1 MESMLLEIPVIA
13 ADVPGSRTL
22 IRHGENGLLVPFGDG
37 PALAAAL
44 RQVMDDRDLAA
55 RLALAGRQTVLH
67 DFDETRV
74 ADRIE
79 EVYRQV
85 LGQGRP
91 QLSDVQSEKVGRCA
105 MEIDVDTLTDLRERY
120 REHLPAAR
128 RRPLPQ
134 LAPRLLF
141 AAADLAS
148 VLASLFLSLAILR
161 SLALAHAGTA
171 YSILAPTLLIFAS
184 TYLLVGVNRPRPVNK
199 VELRLLFLTIPVFL
213 SLLAFNP
220 DGRRGVPAAGI
231 SPGLAA
237 FHGGCAAGRGA
248 ARHLGAAMGLWGE
261 PVVVIGSGPLSH
273 QLVSQLLRQPEA
285 GLKPVLMLE
294 GRGEGYE
301 PLPVP
306 VTGEAA
312 PVPVMTLDRWPATSS
327 FGPQIGVSTAIVVVP
342 ELPGEICE
350 AVARGEHLGFDN
362 IITVNRQFNARTFGL
377 IPIDFGG
384 VLGFEERHYELNPFD
399 DYVLRAL
406 DLALILLALPLLLP
420 VFLLIGLAIKLDSKG
435 PVFYRQTRI
444 GRGAEEFKVLKFR
457 TMVQNADQVLEQV
470 LNSDPALRAEWEA
483 DHKLRSDPRITRV
496 GRFLR
501 KASLDELPQLWNVF
515 KGEMSLV
522 GPRPIVRDEIPFY
535 GDLFKFYAQVRPGLS
550 GLWQVSGRNDI
561 GYHQRVRLTSTMCA
575 NRSFWMNLHI
585 IIQTIPAVL
594 RRHGAYWI
602 HIYLL
607 IYILKVY
614 RFTGVFDSERFRRAA
629 AINKRGASPLVL
641 LLVLMALGAGAG
653 YAISLRQTPAYQATT
668 TVLVGQITQ
677 ASSITREDVQAERA
691 VCPDLC
697 RPPCASR

>member
-1 MESMLLEIPVIA
+1 
-13 ADVPGSRTL
+13 
-22 IRHGENGLLVPFGDG
+22 
-37 PALAAAL
+37 
-44 RQVMDDRDLAA
+44 
-55 RLALAGRQTVLH
+55 
-67 DFDETRV
+67 
-74 ADRIE
+74 
-79 EVYRQV
+79 
-85 LGQGRP
+85 
-91 QLSDVQSEKVGRCA
+91 

-199 VELRLLFLTIPVFL
+199 VEELRLLFLTITGVFL
-213 SLLAFNP
+213 SLLAFNTLMGAGAYP
-220 DGRRGVPAAGI
+220 PLVFLLGWLLSMGAVP
-231 SPGLAA
+231 LA
-237 FHGGCAAGRGA
+237 RGA

-312 PVPVMTLDRWPATSS
+312 PVPVMTLNRWPATSS

-561 GYHQRVRLTSTMCA
+561 GYHQRVRLDEYYVR

-594 RRHGAYWI
+594 RRHGAY
-602 HIYLL
+602 
-607 IYILKVY
+607 
-614 RFTGVFDSERFRRAA
+614 
-629 AINKRGASPLVL
+629 
-641 LLVLMALGAGAG
+641 
-653 YAISLRQTPAYQATT
+653 
-668 TVLVGQITQ
+668 
-677 ASSITREDVQAERA
+677 
-691 VCPDLC
+691 
-697 RPPCASR
+697 